1 MLYPRFRREKRMKA
15 VEWNGERGAGIGV
28 DSRALP
34 MQ

>member
-1 MLYPRFRREKRMKA
+1 MFYPRFRSEKRMKA